1 MRRALS
7 IAGLTLALVARAG
20 AAEGPAKIPWA
31 ADFATALSKAGA
43 SRKPVMVE
51 FWADWCG
58 WCHVFERT
66 TFSDANVIRLVQGF
80 VAVRVDTEGSP
91 EQARVAARYGIS
103 GLPTILFLTSGGRT
117 IFRLPGYQGP
127 EQFAHTLEQVRA
139 QGTKLQTWEQAIA
152 ARPDDAAALLQ
163 LGLNALETDALE
175 DARDLLGRAYRTDQK
190 LPAGDRK
197 RLRLM
202 LGALRGV
209 ERKYTEAEV
218 FLKEGL
224 ALTPADDQGDPQILL
239 ALGRLYS
246 SWGKREDA
254 LSVLKRLVKEYP
266 ASAAS
271 ENARQALAF
280 LEKPS

>member
-1 MRRALS
+1 MRRTL
-7 IAGLTLALVARAG
+7 IVVGLVLAFLARAG
-20 AAEGPAKIPWA
+20 AAESPAKISWV
-31 ADFATALSKAGA
+31 ADLATALSNAGA
-43 SRKPVMVE
+43 SHKPVMVE

-66 TFSDANVIRLVQGF
+66 TFSDANVVRLAQGF

-91 EQARVAARYGIS
+91 EQARVAARYGVS

-117 IFRLPGYQGP
+117 IYQLSGYQGP
-127 EQFAHTLEQVRA
+127 EQFARTLELVRA

-175 DARDLLGRAYRTDQK
+175 EARDLLARAYRTDQK
-190 LPAGDRK
+190 LPAGERK

-218 FLKEGL
+218 FFKEGL
-224 ALTPADDQGDPQILL
+224 AVTPADAQGDPQLLL

-254 LSVLKRLVKEYP
+254 LTVLRRLVKEYP

-271 ENARQALAF
+271 ESARQALAL